1 MVTPSSAA
9 VGPEFTPPADKASV
23 DKTPVIELRQVTKIF
38 PAERGSAPVEAVS
51 PIDLVI
57 DDEDGGEFVAFLGPS
72 GCGKS
77 TLLNILSGLIP
88 ATSGE
93 VRLFGKPVDGASG
106 QSVTVPQSYTCF
118 PWLTVQGNVEFGLGI
133 QNKPPAE
140 RRATATEYL
149 TKVGLADRAHA
160 YPRQLSGGM
169 QQRVAIA
176 RTLAMRPPIVLMDEP
191 FGALDAQTRAE
202 MQQMLLRLWEAERNT
217 IVFVTHDI
225 SEALLLADRIIVFGG
240 PPARILRDLRVPFA
254 RPRYADLVFEP
265 AFVNITKTLLQSLQR
280 PAAAAN
286 PGA

>member
-1 MVTPSSAA
+1 MVTPSSTVPA
-9 VGPEFTPPADKASV
+9 VPLV
-23 DKTPVIELRQVTKIF
+23 DAPPVIEFRKVSRDFIGD
-38 PAERGSAPVEAVS
+38 RGAILQAVAPL
-51 PIDLVI
+51 DLAI
-57 DDEDGGEFVAFLGPS
+57 PDREEGEFIAFLGPS

-88 ATSGE
+88 PTTGE
-93 VRLFGKPVDGASG
+93 VRVFGKPLSGASG
-106 QSVTVPQSYTCF
+106 LSVTVPQSYTCF
-118 PWLTVQGNVEFGLGI
+118 PWLTVLGNVEFGLGI
-133 QNKPPAE
+133 QNKPAAE
-140 RRATATEYL
+140 CRATAMEYL
-149 TKVGLADRAHA
+149 AKVGLADRANA

-191 FGALDAQTRAE
+191 FGALDSQTRAE

-240 PPARILRDLRVPFA
+240 PPARIIRDLQVPFA

-280 PAAAAN
+280 PGAAADAN
-286 PGA
+286 H